1 MLSDAG
7 LTPLA
12 SNNKNNNA
20 VLTSPE
26 YETSPTLPDTLFGSD
41 IDLVAAE
48 TIPTTAVKKD
58 IPRQNKK
65 RPPTREKIR
74 QDAEK
79 AETDRAA
86 AAESVSTKIVFRLQH

>member
-1 MLSDAG
+1 MLSDTG
-7 LTPLA
+7 LA
-12 SNNKNNNA
+12 VANNG
-20 VLTSPE
+20 LTSPE
-26 YETSPTLPDTLFGSD
+26 CDISPTFPDTLFGSE
-41 IDLVAAE
+41 IEIGE

-86 AAESVSTKIVFRLQH
+86 AAESVSSTSCIHCT

>member
-26 YETSPTLPDTLFGSD
+26 YETSPTLPDALFPD
-41 IDLVAAE
+41 AE
-48 TIPTTAVKKD
+48 TLPTTAVKKD

-74 QDAEK
+74 QDAET

-86 AAESVSTKIVFRLQH
+86 AAESVSTKIVFRLQHK